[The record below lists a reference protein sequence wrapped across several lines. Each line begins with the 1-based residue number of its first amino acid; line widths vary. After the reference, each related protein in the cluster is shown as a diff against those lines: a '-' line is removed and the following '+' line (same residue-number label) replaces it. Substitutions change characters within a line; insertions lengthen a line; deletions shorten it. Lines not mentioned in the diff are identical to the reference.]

1 VQAFHLVL
9 ILAAALAGALIGA
22 VACRRHMRQR
32 LAQLQQRLTRS
43 EEARN
48 GAIERGV
55 QAREQLAQ
63 LSKAIA
69 DIRKSHQPVRDA
81 RPSPVHA
88 GEERRATAERALEE
102 ARAADGTSTAAPQAG
117 KPALFA
123 DTQLMEP

>member
-1 VQAFHLVL
+1 ML
-9 ILAAALAGALIGA
+9 
-22 VACRRHMRQR
+22 QR

-81 RPSPVHA
+81 QPSSVHT
-88 GEERRATAERALEE
+88 GEERRATAERAF
-102 ARAADGTSTAAPQAG
+102 ADAGASETPPQSG
-117 KPALFA
+117 KPVLFA
-123 DTQLMEP
+123 DTQPMEP